1 MTQVITEGRKSS
13 GFWGDSTVLRTI
25 VSGGLR
31 ALKPVGGREGGE
43 ERERER
49 EGERGK
55 RERGREVRRREREGE
70 KVRGWKVRECVKGRE
85 RERGREG
92 RR

>member
-49 EGERGK
+49 E
-55 RERGREVRRREREGE
+55 REG
-70 KVRGWKVRECVKGRE
+70 G
-85 RERGREG
+85 RGREG
-92 RR
+92 GR